1 MSNEQSIFMK
11 GNRLKMNNN
20 VPIKEA
26 AKYMGKSQQF
36 IRIGL
41 QRNHLPFGVAEKLST
56 KYTYY
61 ISPMQFFAYIGKEVP
76 TKYLEEQQEVRQVE
90 TT

>member
-1 MSNEQSIFMK
+1 MSNNMS
-11 GNRLKMNNN
+11 
-20 VPIKEA
+20 IKEA

-61 ISPMQFFAYIGKEVP
+61 ISPIQFFAYIGKPVP
-76 TKYLEEQQEVRQVE
+76 KQYLEENQQEVQQSE

>member
-1 MSNEQSIFMK
+1 MN
-11 GNRLKMNNN
+11 NNN

-41 QRNHLPFGVAEKLST
+41 QRKSLPFGVAEKLST

-61 ISPMQFFAYIGKEVP
+61 ISPVQFFAYIGKP
-76 TKYLEEQQEVRQVE
+76 IPKQYIEEQESQKEVQNNE

>member
-1 MSNEQSIFMK
+1 
-11 GNRLKMNNN
+11 MNNN
-20 VPIKEA
+20 NVSIKEA

-41 QRNHLPFGVAEKLST
+41 QRKNLPFGVAEKLST

-61 ISPMQFFAYIGKEVP
+61 ISPVQFFAYIGKP
-76 TKYLEEQQEVRQVE
+76 IPKHYMEEQENRQEVQYHE
-90 TT
+90 KS

>member
-1 MSNEQSIFMK
+1 MN
-11 GNRLKMNNN
+11 NNN

-41 QRNHLPFGVAEKLST
+41 QRKNLPFGVAEKLST

-61 ISPMQFFAYIGKEVP
+61 ISPVQFFAYIGKP
-76 TKYLEEQQEVRQVE
+76 IPKHYMEEQETQKEEQNNE